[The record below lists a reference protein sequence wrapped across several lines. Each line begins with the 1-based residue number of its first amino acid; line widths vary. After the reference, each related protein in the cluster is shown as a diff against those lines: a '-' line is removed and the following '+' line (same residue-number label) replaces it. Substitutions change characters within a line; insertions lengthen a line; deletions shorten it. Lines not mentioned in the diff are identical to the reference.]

1 MPAPSRSSSPFNPLA
16 NGAKLAEASAIV
28 DRAMTEDDIPAVLDM
43 ERQACPHPAHAWSE
57 DNYRSSL
64 RSGYWTRVRTQ
75 RDTGRIVGVCVAMDG
90 FEEMHLLN
98 IAVDKTLHGA
108 GLARGLLDTLYAF
121 CRQAGVP
128 LLWLEVRPSNERALG
143 VYRRQGF
150 VEVGVR
156 KGYYPAPGGREDAL
170 VMRLDLTKKAA
181 QP

>member
-1 MPAPSRSSSPFNPLA
+1 MFASQPS
-16 NGAKLAEASAIV
+16 ASFQPGQPSGSAGFI
-28 DRAMTEDDIPAVLDM
+28 DRAMTEDDIPAVLAM
-43 ERQACPHPAHAWSE
+43 ERLACPHPVHAWSE

-64 RSGYWTRVRTQ
+64 RSAYWMRVRTELG
-75 RDTGRIVGVCVAMDG
+75 TGRIVGVCVAMDG
-90 FEEMHLLN
+90 VDEMHLLN
-98 IAVDKTLHGA
+98 IAVDKDWHGA

-121 CRQAGVP
+121 CRQSNVA

-170 VMRLDLTKKAA
+170 VMRLDLKAVA
-181 QP
+181 P

>member
-1 MPAPSRSSSPFNPLA
+1 MSAPSRSPSPLFGQAPEVLA
-16 NGAKLAEASAIV
+16 FA
-28 DRAMTEDDIPAVLDM
+28 DRPMTEADIPAVLEM

-75 RDTGRIVGVCVAMDG
+75 PDTGRIVGVCVAMDG
-90 FEEMHLLN
+90 VEEMHLLN
-98 IAVDKTLHGA
+98 IAVDKALHGS
-108 GLARGLLDTLYAF
+108 GLARGLLDTLYVF
-121 CRQAGVP
+121 CRQTDVP

>member
-1 MPAPSRSSSPFNPLA
+1 MPTSFSQAAGASSFT
-16 NGAKLAEASAIV
+16 
-28 DRAMTEDDIPAVLDM
+28 DRVMTEADIPAVLDM
-43 ERQACPHPAHAWSE
+43 ERLACPHPVHAWSE
-57 DNYRSSL
+57 ENYRSSL
-64 RSGYWTRVRTQ
+64 RSGYWMRVRTQ
-75 RDTGRIVGVCVAMDG
+75 ADTGRIVGVCVAMDG
-90 FEEMHLLN
+90 VDEMHLLN
-98 IAVDKTLHGA
+98 IAVDKALHGG

-150 VEVGVR
+150 IEVGVR

-170 VMRLDLTKKAA
+170 VMRLNLKVA

>member
-1 MPAPSRSSSPFNPLA
+1 MSAPSRSSSPFSPLA
-16 NGAKLAEASAIV
+16 HVAEASAFA
-28 DRAMTEDDIPAVLDM
+28 DRVMTEDDIPAVLGM

-64 RSGYWTRVRTQ
+64 RSGYWSRVLTQ

-98 IAVDKTLHGA
+98 IAVDKALHGA

-121 CRQAGVP
+121 CRQVGVP

-170 VMRLDLTKKAA
+170 VMRLDLTKRAA

>member
-1 MPAPSRSSSPFNPLA
+1 MSAPSRSTSPFSALA
-16 NGAKLAEASAIV
+16 EVAEASAFA
-28 DRAMTEDDIPAVLDM
+28 DRAMTEADIPAVLDM
-43 ERQACPHPAHAWSE
+43 ERLACPHPAHAWSE

-64 RSGYWTRVRTQ
+64 RSGYWTRVRTGP
-75 RDTGRIVGVCVAMDG
+75 DTDRIVGVCVAMDG

-150 VEVGVR
+150 VQVGVR

-170 VMRLDLTKKAA
+170 VMRLDLNKAA

>member
-1 MPAPSRSSSPFNPLA
+1 MSAPSRFPSPFSPLA
-16 NGAKLAEASAIV
+16 EVAEAWAFA
-28 DRAMTEDDIPAVLDM
+28 DRAMTEADIPAVLEM
-43 ERQACPHPAHAWSE
+43 ERHACPHPAHAWSE

-75 RDTGRIVGVCVAMDG
+75 LDSGRIVGVCVAMDG
-90 FEEMHLLN
+90 VEEMHLLN
-98 IAVDKTLHGA
+98 IAVDKALHGA

-143 VYRRQGF
+143 VYRCQGF

>member
-1 MPAPSRSSSPFNPLA
+1 
-16 NGAKLAEASAIV
+16 
-28 DRAMTEDDIPAVLDM
+28 MTEDDIPAVLAM
-43 ERQACPHPAHAWSE
+43 ERLACPHPVHAWSE

-64 RSGYWTRVRTQ
+64 RSAYWMRVRTEVG
-75 RDTGRIVGVCVAMDG
+75 TGRIVGVCVAMDG
-90 FEEMHLLN
+90 VDEMHLLN
-98 IAVDKTLHGA
+98 IAVDKDWHGA

-121 CRQAGVP
+121 CRQSDVP

-170 VMRLDLTKKAA
+170 VMRLDLKAVA
-181 QP
+181 P